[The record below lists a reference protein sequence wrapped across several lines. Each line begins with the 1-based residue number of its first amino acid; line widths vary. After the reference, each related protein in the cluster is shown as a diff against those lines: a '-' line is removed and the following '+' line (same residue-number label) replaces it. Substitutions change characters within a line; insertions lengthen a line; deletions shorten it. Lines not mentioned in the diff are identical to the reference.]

1 MSFRNY
7 FIKSNPSDY
16 CYAISAY
23 YAMVSASNKLP
34 KLDGFR
40 YVINEFAGE
49 DIKDICEVFHHHKGK
64 SDPLT
69 IIKAAG
75 DIQLFNLSIIDFDG
89 DVVYYAY
96 TSDIIVENK
105 NHVYEVAAGFYFC
118 NSHWVSVIQEEGE
131 YWLFNDSAKPT
142 KLNVDSLPQFVRP
155 EGYEKDFMCVGTLFV
170 KQY

>member
-1 MSFRNY
+1 M
-7 FIKSNPSDY
+7 
-16 CYAISAY
+16 
-23 YAMVSASNKLP
+23 
-34 KLDGFR
+34 
-40 YVINEFAGE
+40 
-49 DIKDICEVFHHHKGK
+49 K

-75 DIQLFNLSIIDFDG
+75 DIQLFNLSIIDFEG

-170 KQY
+170 KRY

>member
-69 IIKAAG
+69 IIKAAN
-75 DIQLFNLSIIDFDG
+75 DIIDAGYDQTEDVEDISLLSILFKEIFFVQFSSILG
-89 DVVYYAY
+89 
-96 TSDIIVENK
+96 S
-105 NHVYEVAAGFYFC
+105 
-118 NSHWVSVIQEEGE
+118 EEKGKSFIE
-131 YWLFNDSAKPT
+131 FIPRKLLLF
-142 KLNVDSLPQFVRP
+142 
-155 EGYEKDFMCVGTLFV
+155 
-170 KQY
+170 